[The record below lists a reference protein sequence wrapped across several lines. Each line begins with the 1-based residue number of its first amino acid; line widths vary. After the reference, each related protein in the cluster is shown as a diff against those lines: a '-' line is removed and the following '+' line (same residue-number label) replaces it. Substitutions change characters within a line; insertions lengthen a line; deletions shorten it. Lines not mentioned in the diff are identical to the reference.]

1 LTGRQAGQHQ
11 SHSQLLK
18 TEMSALTVILCIWS
32 MVAIC
37 ASLFI
42 RGANRRIERPRK
54 APQKRPARFSIAE

>member
-1 LTGRQAGQHQ
+1 
-11 SHSQLLK
+11 
-18 TEMSALTVILCIWS
+18 MSALTVILCIWS

-37 ASLFI
+37 AILFI